1 MAIDDVDIS
10 ASGGM
15 LTIRG
20 ERKGP
25 EGVREDQY
33 RSCEMYYGPISRSIS
48 IPEECDV
55 QQVEAMYEDGVLEIR
70 IAKTREAAATKIE
83 VKPKPSGQ

>member
-10 ASGGM
+10 AAGGM
-15 LTIRG
+15 VTIRG
-20 ERKGP
+20 ERKAP

-33 RSCEMYYGPISRSIS
+33 HSCEMYYGPISRSIS
-48 IPEECDV
+48 IPEECDIR
-55 QQVEAMYEDGVLEIR
+55 QVEAVYEDGVLELR
-70 IAKTREAAATKIE
+70 IAKTREAAATRIE

>member
-1 MAIDDVDIS
+1 VAIDDVDIT
-10 ASGGM
+10 AAGGM

-20 ERKGP
+20 ERTAP

-48 IPEECDV
+48 IPEGCDLGK
-55 QQVEAMYEDGVLEIR
+55 VEAMYDNGVLEIR
-70 IAKTREAAATKIE
+70 IAKTKEAASTRIH
-83 VKPKPSGQ
+83 VKPKPGGQ